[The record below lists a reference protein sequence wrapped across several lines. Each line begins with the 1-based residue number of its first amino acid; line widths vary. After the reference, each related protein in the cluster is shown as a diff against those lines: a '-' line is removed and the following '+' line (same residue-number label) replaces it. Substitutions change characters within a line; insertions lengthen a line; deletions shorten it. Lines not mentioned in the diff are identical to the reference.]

1 MTLEQTIEQASGL
14 LKMNGRVSYVHRPE
28 RLIEMIELMKK
39 HRLEPKRV
47 QFVYPKRNR
56 EANMVLVEAI
66 KDGKPGGL
74 RFMPPLFV
82 YEENGEYTEE
92 VRKIVYG

>member
-14 LKMNGRVSYVHRPE
+14 LKMNGKAAYVHRPD
-28 RLIEMIELMKK
+28 RLLEMLELMRK

-47 QFVYPKRNR
+47 QFVYPRRDR

-74 RFMPPLFV
+74 RFLPPLFV
-82 YEENGEYTEE
+82 
-92 VRKIVYG
+92 